1 MQSSWPDPWE
11 TRLTRSSFCEVQGK
25 HMARYGGV
33 LPYAWSAHGQ
43 PLLLLGREQYGKN
56 WSGSRRWSPFGGGV
70 DPGETPARAALRE
83 GYEETMG
90 LFGTPAELAR
100 RVDRKAWKHKGGV
113 TLLLPVDH
121 DPSLPRYF
129 RNMYKYAPVPQQ
141 GVSRGMVREN
151 ARAWTLFGH
160 QLDLPNLG
168 IAPVPPAL
176 LASGARVAGGL
187 HSSCL
192 PRLRRTLW
200 TPPTTVCSGP
210 QLGADGHRAAQGA
223 GSRMSGGSESG

>member
-1 MQSSWPDPWE
+1 
-11 TRLTRSSFCEVQGK
+11 
-25 HMARYGGV
+25 MARYGGV

-121 DPSLPRYF
+121 DPNLPRYF
-129 RNMYKYAPVPQQ
+129 RNMYKYARRCRGGACPRDGTRKRTCAGCPWP
-141 GVSRGMVREN
+141 GSTSWTSAPNFGIRSR
-151 ARAWTLFGH
+151 
-160 QLDLPNLG
+160 P
-168 IAPVPPAL
+168 
-176 LASGARVAGGL
+176 SGATFQRIRGA
-187 HSSCL
+187 
-192 PRLRRTLW
+192 R
-200 TPPTTVCSGP
+200 CSRWI
-210 QLGADGHRAAQGA
+210 A
-223 GSRMSGGSESG
+223 